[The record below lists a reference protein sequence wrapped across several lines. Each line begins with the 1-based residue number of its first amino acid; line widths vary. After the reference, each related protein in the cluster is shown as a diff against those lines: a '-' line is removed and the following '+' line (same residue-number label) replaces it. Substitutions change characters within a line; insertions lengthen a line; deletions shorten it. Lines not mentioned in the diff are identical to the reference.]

1 MVAIS
6 AFSGGCVL
14 ASEALGHYGSSTLS
28 LTRIKWEEVF
38 PWWLMN
44 ESTQVVEEQTGR
56 TNAAH

>member
-14 ASEALGHYGSSTLS
+14 ASEALGHYGTSALS
-28 LTRIKWEEVF
+28 LTGTEQEEVF

-44 ESTQVVEEQTGR
+44 ESARVVEEQTGR

>member
-14 ASEALGHYGSSTLS
+14 ASEALGHYGSSAFS
-28 LTRIKWEEVF
+28 LTGTEREEVF

-44 ESTQVVEEQTGR
+44 KSIWVVEEQTGG